1 MTTTPLRVSFRA
13 VLALSRYA
21 RFAWAVLA
29 YNVAASA
36 WGTYG
41 RASGSGAGCGE
52 HWPLCQG
59 VLIPRSPTM
68 ETLVELTHRSTAGI
82 ATLLVLTLFVWAYRA
97 YPAGHPVRA
106 GATVSMGFIVVEAL
120 LGAGLVLM
128 GLVKD
133 DASPARA
140 VAMGLHL
147 VSTFFLLAAL
157 TVTASAATNES
168 ARPRLRAGLAWALAA
183 PFAMLLLAAVTGA
196 IAALGDTLFHATS
209 LAQGMAQDTSST
221 AHMFVRLRSLHPLFA
236 GLAAVAVL
244 AATTVVTT
252 MRVSPRVA
260 RAARLVRI
268 AVVAQVTAGVVNLLL
283 LAPIA
288 MQIVHLVLADTLWI
302 ALVVLAFEAFEEPA
316 RYAAASLVGACGS
329 PSNTA

>member
-1 MTTTPLRVSFRA
+1 
-13 VLALSRYA
+13 LALSRYA
-21 RFAWAVLA
+21 RYAWIVLA

-36 WGTYG
+36 WGTYV

-59 VLIPRSPTM
+59 ELIPRSHTM
-68 ETLVELTHRSTAGI
+68 ATLVELTHRSTAGI
-82 ATLLVLTLFVWAYRA
+82 ATGLVALLVIWGFRA
-97 YPAGHPVRA
+97 YPKGHPVRT
-106 GATVSMGFIVVEAL
+106 GAVVSGAFIVVEAL
-120 LGAGLVLM
+120 LGAGLVLL

-157 TVTASAATNES
+157 TVTTCAATNAS
-168 ARPRLRAGLAWALAA
+168 ARPRVRAAVAWALAA
-183 PFAMLLLAAVTGA
+183 PFLLLVVAATTGA
-196 IAALGDTLFHATS
+196 VAALGDTLFHSTS
-209 LAQGMAQDTSST
+209 LAQGMAQDLAST
-221 AHMFVRLRSLHPLFA
+221 AHIFVRLRSLHPLFA

-244 AATTVVTT
+244 ASTTAVTA
-252 MRVSPRVA
+252 MRASSRVSRAAWIVRVA
-260 RAARLVRI
+260 A
-268 AVVAQVTAGVVNLLL
+268 VAQVLAGVVNLLL
-283 LAPIA
+283 LTPIA

-316 RYAAASLVGACGS
+316 PRDAYAASLVGA
-329 PSNTA
+329 

>member
-1 MTTTPLRVSFRA
+1 MTVLPLRVRFRA
-13 VLALSRYA
+13 AVSLSRYA

-36 WGTYG
+36 WGTYV

-82 ATLLVLTLFVWAYRA
+82 ATVLVLTLLVAAFRA
-97 YPAGHPVRA
+97 YPSGHPVRA
-106 GATVSMGFIVVEAL
+106 GAVVSMGFIVVEAL
-120 LGAGLVLM
+120 LGAGLVLL
-128 GLVKD
+128 GLTKD

-157 TVTASAATNES
+157 TVTASAATNDS
-168 ARPRLRAGLAWALAA
+168 ARPRLRAGIAWALAA
-183 PFAMLLLAAVTGA
+183 PFLLLVVAAVTGA
-196 IAALGDTLFHATS
+196 VAALGDTLFHATS
-209 LAQGMAQDTSST
+209 LAQGMADDASST
-221 AHMFVRLRSLHPLFA
+221 AHVFVRLRSLHPLFA

-244 AATTVVTT
+244 AATTVVSM
-252 MRVSPRVA
+252 MRASSRVA
-260 RAARLVRI
+260 RAAKVVRV
-268 AVVAQVTAGVVNLLL
+268 AVLAQVTAGVVNLLL

-302 ALVVLAFEAFEEPA
+302 AMVVLAFEAFEEPA
-316 RYAAASLVGACGS
+316 PAREASVAAVAA
-329 PSNTA
+329 